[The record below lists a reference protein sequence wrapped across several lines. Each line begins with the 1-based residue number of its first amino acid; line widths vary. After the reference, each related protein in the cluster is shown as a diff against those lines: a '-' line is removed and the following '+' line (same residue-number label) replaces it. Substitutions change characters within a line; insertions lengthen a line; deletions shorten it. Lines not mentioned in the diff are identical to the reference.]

1 MTTTPTD
8 AHGDITAQRGEP
20 ARPNDES
27 TTAKRTRQAER
38 QASHEGQ
45 RQCSNNQGHDDG
57 SSSSSGSVTTTE
69 AAAAGRQRDSGR
81 TAAGEASRMVRGSVR
96 GAWMEQ
102 EWQRGD
108 SRSEVRV
115 GPSMQKE
122 RWNSTELTQQ
132 STRNGA
138 HQQQLWR
145 RRQRV
150 GSGGDEGESVVGLGL
165 RWSNSRFMRRLV
177 VGPAG

>member
-38 QASHEGQ
+38 QASDEGQ

-150 GSGGDEGESVVGLGL
+150 GSGGDEGDSVVGLGL

>member
-38 QASHEGQ
+38 QASDEGQ

-150 GSGGDEGESVVGLGL
+150 GSGGDEGDSVVGLGL
-165 RWSNSRFMRRLV
+165 GGAIQDL
-177 VGPAG
+177 

>member
-1 MTTTPTD
+1 
-8 AHGDITAQRGEP
+8 
-20 ARPNDES
+20 
-27 TTAKRTRQAER
+27 
-38 QASHEGQ
+38 
-45 RQCSNNQGHDDG
+45 
-57 SSSSSGSVTTTE
+57 
-69 AAAAGRQRDSGR
+69 
-81 TAAGEASRMVRGSVR
+81 
-96 GAWMEQ
+96 MEQ

-150 GSGGDEGESVVGLGL
+150 GSGGDEGDSVVGFAVEQFQIYEEVG
-165 RWSNSRFMRRLV
+165 RR
-177 VGPAG
+177 AGGVKAR